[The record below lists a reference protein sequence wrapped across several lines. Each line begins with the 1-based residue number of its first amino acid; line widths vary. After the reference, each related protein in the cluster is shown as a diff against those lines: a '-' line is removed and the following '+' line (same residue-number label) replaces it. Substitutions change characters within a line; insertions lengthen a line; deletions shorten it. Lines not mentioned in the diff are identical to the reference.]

1 LAISPISDSNNS
13 ASLINEEY
21 MRYTF
26 RLASV
31 ENCTGNFETLPACRD
46 ESDAQQ
52 GCGPPD
58 YSVSQT
64 ANVLA
69 NSAMK
74 YCRQNQ
80 TYSMSQ

>member
-1 LAISPISDSNNS
+1 
-13 ASLINEEY
+13 

-26 RLASV
+26 RLAFV
-31 ENCTGNFETLPACRD
+31 EKRTGNFEILPSCRD
-46 ESDAQQ
+46 ESEAQQ

-58 YSVSQT
+58 HSVSQT

-69 NSAMK
+69 NSATK